1 MTKEKKKALMNEI
14 DDLWSNGHEDALKY
28 WGKLSVRWY
37 KAGELIGILLTG
49 IGYVVYRCYKARKK

>member
-14 DDLWSNGHEDALKY
+14 DELWSNGHEDALKY

-49 IGYVVYRCYKARKK
+49 IG